1 MSIRLADLMRMLPP
15 ETEAEVR
22 RTVRRLNAPIRQALR
37 AETGLRLQQSADE
50 ETGEAGATFTVRVAV
65 DTALPDRLESF
76 EIEEE
81 KALAVLLAP
90 WSSVLGTTG
99 YNLDA
104 ILRRLLPSIMRN
116 ATWGERFG
124 GADATLHGALMCVR
138 ALHEE
143 SQHYDLIHALFD
155 HRVETVHDD
164 ILGSYDPRPNG
175 TRDAES
181 RIEIYWGV
189 VGLFAQVLGAPLDS
203 VTAVVLAHELAHAY
217 THAGLD
223 IDGVRWKSSD
233 FRRSEVAIVEG
244 LAQYYAE
251 RALARIVRQCPDG
264 PRTFDQLLTR
274 QRGPY
279 VTHRTWMEKK
289 TSPEQVRFGLVAIRR
304 DHQATLQRFDELLE
318 EARSQ
323 IGRGRLRAGGVRDG
337 VSDPFLDE
345 AFTL

>member
-1 MSIRLADLMRMLPP
+1 MGCGR
-15 ETEAEVR
+15 
-22 RTVRRLNAPIRQALR
+22 
-37 AETGLRLQQSADE
+37 
-50 ETGEAGATFTVRVAV
+50 
-65 DTALPDRLESF
+65 
-76 EIEEE
+76 
-81 KALAVLLAP
+81 
-90 WSSVLGTTG
+90 
-99 YNLDA
+99 
-104 ILRRLLPSIMRN
+104 
-116 ATWGERFG
+116 
-124 GADATLHGALMCVR
+124 
-138 ALHEE
+138 
-143 SQHYDLIHALFD
+143 
-155 HRVETVHDD
+155 
-164 ILGSYDPRPNG
+164 
-175 TRDAES
+175 
-181 RIEIYWGV
+181 
-189 VGLFAQVLGAPLDS
+189 LFAQVLGAPLDS

-304 DHQATLQRFDELLE
+304 DHQATLQRIDELLE

-323 IGRGRLRAGGVRDG
+323 IGRGRLRTGGVRDG
-337 VSDPFLDE
+337 VSDPLLDE